1 MNKKLERFIA
11 ENREEFDTEMPGN
24 RVWEQV
30 EKNIGLQKSI
40 SISRKPLFYRG
51 VAAAVLLMLMA
62 GIYFVMNKPM
72 NPQPV
77 MAGPVQQTDVQG
89 SIMVNEFAKLIVMK
103 QEELK
108 QISAEQP
115 ELYHTFTKDIR
126 QLDSTYNTLKTQ
138 INVTPNREMLIEAMI
153 QNLQLQLNVLNQ
165 QLHIIQQ
172 IKSSKKEDHEKNKQT
187 I

>member
-24 RVWEQV
+24 RVWEQIDQQMS
-30 EKNIGLQKSI
+30 EQKKNPFQ
-40 SISRKPLFYRG
+40 RKPLFYWA
-51 VAAAVLLMLMA
+51 VAASILALMVL
-62 GIYFVMNKPM
+62 GIYFSMNKPM
-72 NPQPV
+72 SPQP
-77 MAGPVQQTDVQG
+77 ALSGPVPQTDVQG
-89 SIMVNEFAKLIVMK
+89 ANMMNEFTKLIVMK
-103 QEELK
+103 QQELK
-108 QISAEQP
+108 QFSTDQP
-115 ELYHTFTKDIR
+115 ELYRKFTKDIR

-138 INVTPNREMLIEAMI
+138 IDVTPNREMLIEAMI

-172 IKSSKKEDHEKNKQT
+172 IKSSKNEDHEKNKQT